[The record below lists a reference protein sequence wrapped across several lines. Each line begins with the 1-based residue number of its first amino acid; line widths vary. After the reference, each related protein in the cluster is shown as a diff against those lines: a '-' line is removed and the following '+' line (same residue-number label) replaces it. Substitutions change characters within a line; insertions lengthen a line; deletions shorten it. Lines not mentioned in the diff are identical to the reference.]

1 MKHGNPFAQQSL
13 WLQSQQAN
21 KAGLHATPELLRGD
35 QGKRKR
41 REKKKKKM
49 SDLINKNL
57 TLREDLMAKKI
68 LAASELPA
76 LDSEMKLY
84 LQVAFGGT
92 GGDLLD
98 SCLH

>member
-1 MKHGNPFAQQSL
+1 
-13 WLQSQQAN
+13 
-21 KAGLHATPELLRGD
+21 
-35 QGKRKR
+35 
-41 REKKKKKM
+41 M